1 MPKNNNTAPRFNKF
15 ALDTEEK
22 LVIGIDTHKESFHV
36 ALWSIPRA
44 LIVTKWVQPADISA
58 LLKKLAPLASH
69 ISSIYYEAGPTG
81 FSLARSLVAAQY
93 RVEVIAPSHTPKA
106 QQGAA
111 KCDRLDA
118 CRLAEYG
125 AKGLLRPVRIP
136 TPEEDLRR
144 QLTRTRTQ
152 IAKKSRCIKQQIRSL
167 LLYHGI
173 AEPENLKNWS
183 KRAIEALRRL
193 SLEAELRIVLDLE
206 LAELDHQTAQ
216 LKRIDKEL
224 ESLAEKPLL
233 APKVEVLR
241 SLPYFGSQT
250 SLIIVT
256 EMPEPERFQTAR
268 QVSSFQG
275 LAPEVERSGGSTKE
289 KGLGK
294 GGSRVLRTALIEAAW
309 RWVSHDTRA
318 ALLFK
323 HYLIRTG
330 MKQKAIVAVA
340 RRLGI
345 IVWRMLITM
354 TKYESERLPDRCAK
368 AA

>member
-1 MPKNNNTAPRFNKF
+1 MPRKNTPTPNSNNI
-15 ALDTEEK
+15 ALEPGEK
-22 LVIGIDTHKESFHV
+22 ITIGIDTHKNSYHV
-36 ALWSIPRA
+36 AVWSAGRQMIIA
-44 LIVTKWVQPADISA
+44 KWVMPADIPA
-58 LLKKLAPLASH
+58 LQKKLKPVADH
-69 ISSIYYEAGPTG
+69 ITCIYYEAGPTG
-81 FSLARSLVAAQY
+81 FSLARRLQEAGWSIQ
-93 RVEVIAPSHTPKA
+93 VISPSHTPTP

-136 TPEEDLRR
+136 TPLEDRRR
-144 QLTRTRTQ
+144 QLQRTRQQ
-152 IAKKSRCIKQQIRSL
+152 IVTRHSCIKVQIRSL

-173 AEPENLKNWS
+173 PEPEGLKHWS
-183 KRAIEALRRL
+183 KKAVDALRA
-193 SLEAELRIVLDLE
+193 LELDEHLRVILDLD
-206 LAELDHQTAQ
+206 LAELDHQAAQ
-216 LKRIDKEL
+216 LKRIGKEL
-224 ESLAEKPLL
+224 DRLAKEADM
-233 APKVEVLR
+233 APKVTVLR
-241 SLPYFGSQT
+241 SLPYFGQT
-250 SLIIVT
+250 TALAFVT

-275 LAPEVERSGGSTKE
+275 LAPCVESSGETRKE

-294 GGSRVLRTALIEAAW
+294 GGNRTLRTVLIEAAW

-323 HYLIRTG
+323 HYLVRTG

-345 IVWRMLITM
+345 IAWRLLVTG
-354 TKYESERLPDRCAK
+354 TEYDAGRLPERVK
-368 AA
+368 G